1 MTDAEEQPREVSDH
15 PKVAWLDNH
24 IESALLADGFEDAI
38 IGISERIGR
47 DPIVAYDRDKC
58 LEILADMMEPTDDD
72 DDPYTMAR
80 EYFDFNVIGAWM
92 GDGTPEFI
100 TLYPG

>member
-1 MTDAEEQPREVSDH
+1 MDDHAKVSW
-15 PKVAWLDNH
+15 VNEH
-24 IESALLADGFEDAI
+24 IEYGLFADGFEDAI

-58 LEILADMMEPTDDD
+58 IEILANTMEPTDDD

-80 EYFDFNVIGAWM
+80 EYFNFNVIGAWM

>member
-1 MTDAEEQPREVSDH
+1 MNEH
-15 PKVAWLDNH
+15 PKVSWVNEH
-24 IESALLADGFEDAI
+24 IEYGLFVDGFEDAI

-58 LEILADMMEPTDDD
+58 IEILANTMEPTDDD
-72 DDPYTMAR
+72 DDPYTMAI

-100 TLYPG
+100 TLYPE